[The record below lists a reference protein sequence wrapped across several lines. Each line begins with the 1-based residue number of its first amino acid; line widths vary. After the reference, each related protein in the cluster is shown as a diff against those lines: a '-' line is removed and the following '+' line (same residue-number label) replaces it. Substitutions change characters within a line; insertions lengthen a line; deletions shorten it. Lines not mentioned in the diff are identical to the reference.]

1 MRWKKTC
8 REWPLLRFC
17 VTALIASTVACGQPE
32 ADPADAAP
40 PIVSL
45 SPEAPVTV
53 TGGQVRGAHAEANP
67 DIMTF
72 KGVPFAAPPVG
83 ELRWRPPEPVE
94 PWTGVHDATTTR
106 STCVQAAGGL
116 EPQEPQSEDCL
127 FLNVWAPREPTE
139 PQPVMVWIHGGS
151 YTGGSGSAPLYDGTQ
166 LASQGVVLVTINYRL
181 NVFGFLA
188 HPALTAESDH
198 DASGNYGLMDMVA
211 ALEWVRDNISAFG
224 GDPDR
229 VTIFGESAGAG
240 AVMSVMLMPQSEG
253 LFHRAIAESSYVI
266 GWDRQLRDAVGDW
279 GSAEAQGVQ
288 IAEALGATGQD
299 ALATMRGATSAEVS
313 AAAAAGA
320 GIVFSR
326 SGYVWAPNVDGW
338 TIPAD
343 PLLMYED
350 GQQHNVPLITGING
364 NEGSL
369 FTPQLQIG
377 DVAAFETH
385 VRTVYPSVA
394 DDLLAHYDATS
405 PASAQAAIDHL
416 VHDMFFAGP
425 VRTQATTHVKVTSP
439 VWLYHF
445 TRVPPTDFG
454 ATMGSHHAAE
464 LVYVFGGMTPRSA
477 TPSGDPLAPM
487 TMGDWTETDRQL
499 SEAMMGYWVQ
509 FAATGNPNRD
519 GLPAWTE
526 FDALTD
532 QHLTLGDSVSEGSGL
547 HNEGAELFTEFETRW
562 RAGT

>member
-17 VTALIASTVACGQPE
+17 VIALIASTMACGQPE
-32 ADPADAAP
+32 SDPADAAP

-45 SPEAPVTV
+45 SPDVPVTV
-53 TGGQVRGAHAEANP
+53 TGGQIRGAYAEANL

-94 PWTGVHDATTTR
+94 PWTGVHDATTTG
-106 STCVQAAGGL
+106 SICVQAAGGL

-151 YTGGSGSAPLYDGTQ
+151 YTGGSGSTPLYDGTQ

-188 HPALTAESDH
+188 HPALSAESDH

-211 ALEWVRDNISAFG
+211 ALEWVRDNISAVG

-279 GSAEAQGVQ
+279 GAAEAQGVQ
-288 IAEALGATGQD
+288 IAEALGATGED
-299 ALATMRGATSAEVS
+299 ALATMRGSISAEVS
-313 AAAAAGA
+313 AAARTEAAN
-320 GIVFSR
+320 IFSR

-338 TIPAD
+338 TIPDD

-350 GQQHNVPLITGING
+350 GQQHNVALITGING

-369 FTPQLQIG
+369 FTPQLQID
-377 DVAAFETH
+377 DVAGFETY

-405 PASAQAAIDHL
+405 PGSVGAAIDHL

-445 TRVPPTDFG
+445 TRVPPTDWG
-454 ATMGSHHAAE
+454 ATMGAHHAAE

-477 TPSGDPLAPM
+477 TPSGDPLALM

-499 SEAMMGYWVQ
+499 SETMMGYWVQ

-532 QHLTLGDSVSEGSGL
+532 QHLTLGDSVGEGSGL

>member
-1 MRWKKTC
+1 MWLKKTC
-8 REWPLLRFC
+8 RECPALRFC
-17 VTALIASTVACGQPE
+17 VFVLIASTMACGQPE

-45 SPEAPVTV
+45 SPQTTVTV
-53 TGGQVRGAHAEANP
+53 AGGEIRGAYAEANP
-67 DIMTF
+67 GIMTF

-83 ELRWRPPEPVE
+83 GLRWRPPEPIE
-94 PWTGVHDATTTR
+94 SWAGVRDATT
-106 STCVQAAGGL
+106 SGSICVQDGEGL
-116 EPQEPQSEDCL
+116 EPQSEDCL
-127 FLNVWAPREPTE
+127 FLNVWAPMAPTE

-151 YTGGSGSAPLYDGTQ
+151 YTGGSGSTPLYDGTQ
-166 LASQGVVLVTINYRL
+166 LASQGAVLVTINYRL
-181 NVFGFLA
+181 NVFGFMA
-188 HPALTAESDH
+188 HPALSAESDH

-240 AVMSVMLMPQSEG
+240 AVMSQSEG

-279 GSAEAQGVQ
+279 ESAEAQGVQ

-299 ALATMRGATSAEVS
+299 ALVTMREATSAEVS
-313 AAAAAGA
+313 DAARTGGA
-320 GIVFSR
+320 DIFSR

-338 TIPAD
+338 TIPSD
-343 PLLMYED
+343 PLLMYQD
-350 GQQHNVPLITGING
+350 GRQHNVPLMTGING

-369 FTPQLQIG
+369 FAPQLQIG

-394 DDLLAHYDATS
+394 DDLLVHYGATS
-405 PASAQAAIDHL
+405 PDSVQAAVDHL
-416 VHDMFFAGP
+416 LHDMFFAGP

-445 TRVPPTDFG
+445 TRVPPTDWG
-454 ATMGSHHAAE
+454 ATMGAHHAAE
-464 LVYVFGGMTPRSA
+464 LVYVFGGMRPRSA
-477 TPSGDPLAPM
+477 TPSGDPLALM
-487 TMGDWTETDRQL
+487 TMGDWTEVDRQL
-499 SEAMMGYWVQ
+499 SETMMGYWVQ

-532 QHLTLGDSVSEGSGL
+532 QHLTLGESVGEETGL